1 MKKKEVNLEPGDV
14 VLLSFPGIKQTKVRP
29 AVIMSSPTY
38 NRIRPD
44 LILGLLTSQI
54 NAARGLTDHPLQDWS
69 HAQLTRPSAFRAFF
83 VTLPRA
89 VVRLR
94 VGKLTDRDWRSV
106 LEKTKV
112 AFGFTRDQ

>member
-1 MKKKEVNLEPGDV
+1 MKNTEVNLEQGDV

-29 AVIMSSPTY
+29 AVIVSSPTY
-38 NRIRPD
+38 NRVRPD

-54 NAARGLTDHPLQDWS
+54 HGAGGLTDHRLQDWS
-69 HAQLTRPSAFRAFF
+69 EALLTRPSAFRAFF
-83 VTLPRA
+83 VTLPRS

-106 LEKTKV
+106 MEKTKL
-112 AFGFTRDQ
+112 AFGFTRDH